1 MSYKLEKPYTELQ
14 YADFVVEHNHNNG
27 RKIAETENEV
37 YALELNEIIGEDG
50 VPLINPSYETEQAQ
64 RYAEYRIEEIKT
76 ALYELDLEAIRPL
89 RAILAGTQT
98 DEDLEK
104 IKEIETNAKE
114 LRIKILPLKSL

>member
-27 RKIAETENEV
+27 RKIAETENAV
-37 YALELNEIIGEDG
+37 YALELNEIIGEAG
-50 VPLINPSYETEQAQ
+50 VPAINPNYETEQAQ
-64 RYAEYRIEEIKT
+64 RDAEYRIEEIKT
-76 ALYELDLEAIRPL
+76 VLYELDLQAIRPL

-104 IKEIETNAKE
+104 LKEIENQASE
-114 LRIKILPLKSL
+114 LRVALATLQ